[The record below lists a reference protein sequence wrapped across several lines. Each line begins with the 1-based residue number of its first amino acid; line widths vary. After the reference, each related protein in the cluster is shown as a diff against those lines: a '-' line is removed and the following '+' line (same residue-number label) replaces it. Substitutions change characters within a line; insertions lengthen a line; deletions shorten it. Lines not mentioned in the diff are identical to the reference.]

1 MHGSCGWKRGHDGG
15 RADLEHHVGYQLLG
29 QFVEEGMAERGKLD
43 GQGIDVTAQAV
54 VLGVKMSGGCVG
66 G

>member
-1 MHGSCGWKRGHDGG
+1 
-15 RADLEHHVGYQLLG
+15 
-29 QFVEEGMAERGKLD
+29 MAERGKLD

-54 VLGVKMSGGCVG
+54 VLGVKMSEGCVG